1 MTSNDKTRRAGRV
14 CHCVELCIA
23 YDCNPTESPR
33 INQAICLPSATRYYL
48 KRYRDDIQPHAEAGN
63 DDALIMVTMCDAL
76 LDSADMLEGVTGE
89 R

>member
-1 MTSNDKTRRAGRV
+1 MTSNNKTARDGAACR
-14 CHCVELCIA
+14 CVELCITCE
-23 YDCNPTESPR
+23 CNPTESPL
-33 INQAICLPSATRYYL
+33 INQALRLPSATRYHL
-48 KRYRDDIQPHAEAGN
+48 RRYRDDLKPHAEAGN